1 MSDLAG
7 PVGTVS
13 VIAEATT
20 SGGFLNALSLMAF
33 ITINIGVFNLLPIPG
48 LDGGRLFFLII
59 EASAESPSTKREGMI
74 HAIGLVLM
82 FALIA
87 VVTFNDILRLIRG
100 G

>member
-1 MSDLAG
+1 
-7 PVGTVS
+7 
-13 VIAEATT
+13 
-20 SGGFLNALSLMAF
+20 
-33 ITINIGVFNLLPIPG
+33 
-48 LDGGRLFFLII
+48 
-59 EASAESPSTKREGMI
+59 MI